1 LLRTLNNNA
10 KGGNMATVKG
20 LYDLIKKRQAEGEKI
35 GILEQ
40 SIIEAYEAD
49 EPKQT
54 TKEVHVSF
62 IKYKKQKD

>member
-1 LLRTLNNNA
+1 
-10 KGGNMATVKG
+10 MATVKG
-20 LYDLIKKRQAEGEKI
+20 LYELIKKRQAEGEKI

-49 EPKQT
+49 EPNRT

-62 IKYKKQKD
+62 IKNKDQKDN

>member
-1 LLRTLNNNA
+1 
-10 KGGNMATVKG
+10 MATVKG
-20 LYDLIKKRQAEGEKI
+20 LYDLIKKRQAEGEEI

-49 EPKQT
+49 EPKQI

-62 IKYKKQKD
+62 IKYKKQKN

>member
-1 LLRTLNNNA
+1 
-10 KGGNMATVKG
+10 MATVKG

-54 TKEVHVSF
+54 TKEVYVSF
-62 IKYKKQKD
+62 IKYKKQKDK